1 VGVAAALAVSG
12 GTPETDG
19 GNAPAIEPLV
29 EAAPPLAAKRRAAGT
44 CAAGQDWGFRR
55 DDLALQVA
63 RIVNRY
69 RARVGLRRL
78 QLEYGLMRS
87 AIWKAQ
93 HMAHFFY
100 FGHDDPAP
108 PVNRGVPQRLAACG
122 FQGGGSENIAY
133 GFETPREVVRAW
145 LRSPGHRR
153 NIRSRTWRYLGV
165 GVAESRNGG
174 FFWAQNFG

>member
-1 VGVAAALAVSG
+1 MGLAAAVAVSG
-12 GTPETDG
+12 VTVQAAESEQT
-19 GNAPAIEPLV
+19 IVPLV
-29 EAAPPLAAKRRAAGT
+29 AAEPSSTARRAAGS
-44 CAAGQDWGFRR
+44 CLARADWGFRR
-55 DDLALQVA
+55 DDLAYQVA

-69 RARVGLRRL
+69 RSRNGLRRL
-78 QLEYGLMRS
+78 RLEGGLMRS

-100 FGHDDPAP
+100 FGHADPAP
-108 PVNRGVPQRLAACG
+108 PIRRGVHQRLAACG

-133 GFETPREVVRAW
+133 GFDSAQEVVRAW

-153 NIRSRTWRYLGV
+153 NIRAAYWHYLGV
-165 GVAESRNGG
+165 GVAQSRNGG

>member
-1 VGVAAALAVSG
+1 VSLAAALAVSG
-12 GTPETDG
+12 ATPDG
-19 GNAPAIEPLV
+19 DAQSLPAIEPLV
-29 EAAPPLAAKRRAAGT
+29 EAAPPLAGKRRAAGT
-44 CAAGQDWGFRR
+44 CAAGEDWGFRR

-63 RIVNRY
+63 RVVNRY
-69 RARVGLRRL
+69 RVRVGLRRL
-78 QLEYGLMRS
+78 KLEFGLMRS

-100 FGHDDPAP
+100 FGHEDPAP
-108 PVNRGVPQRLAACG
+108 PVSRGVPERLAACG
-122 FQGGGSENIAY
+122 FEGGGSENIAY
-133 GFETPREVVRAW
+133 GFQTAQGVVRAW

>member
-1 VGVAAALAVSG
+1 VGLAAAVAVSG
-12 GTPETDG
+12 ATAKTG
-19 GNAPAIEPLV
+19 GESDQSIEPLV
-29 EAAPPLAAKRRAAGT
+29 AAAEPSAPVRRTAGT
-44 CAAGQDWGFRR
+44 CVAGSDWGLRR
-55 DDLALQVA
+55 DDLAYQVA

-69 RARVGLRRL
+69 RIRTGLHRL
-78 QLEYGLMRS
+78 QLEVGLMRS

-100 FGHDDPAP
+100 FGHADPAP
-108 PVNRGVPQRLAACG
+108 PISRGVPQRLAACG

-133 GFETPREVVRAW
+133 GFQTPQEVVRAW

-153 NIRSRTWRYLGV
+153 NIRAPYWRYLGV

-174 FFWAQNFG
+174 FYWAQNFG